1 MENRIESSISK
12 FHMQDIY
19 EGAIL
24 GFSGGADSSLLLYFL
39 KDRVKNLLCVHV
51 NHMIRGEEADRD
63 EAFAKAVCEKYGV
76 KIKTVK
82 IDIPKLAR
90 EEKKGIEECARDARY
105 NLFYEILKENPE
117 YKCIV
122 TAHNLDDSVETVIFN
137 LARGTGP
144 SGLTGIKPVKQSV
157 MRPLIEVSKQDVI
170 NYCHEKGIEYI
181 TDSTNEDTAYTR
193 NHVRKNVIPKLKRI
207 NPELYSAVFR
217 MGDILRQDN
226 EYFENQIYK
235 IVKENQIKDKIDI
248 NLLNSLD
255 ISLATRLL
263 RHVSGRALDYSSLTA
278 CVSLAKKEEVGALI
292 NLPSGLSFK
301 IERGYVH
308 FIKTQML
315 EKADFYTE
323 LNIGLN
329 EISEVDKIIALNTDK
344 IPVGYK
350 EEFKISL
357 KAEKINARLY
367 TRPKRD
373 GDTIKQ
379 GKMTKKIK
387 KLFVEKQIPSHLR
400 DKLPL
405 ILLENEIIA
414 VPGVAVSDGFS
425 GNDFK
430 IIIYK
435 RENEND

>member
-1 MENRIESSISK
+1 
-12 FHMQDIY
+12 
-19 EGAIL
+19 
-24 GFSGGADSSLLLYFL
+24 
-39 KDRVKNLLCVHV
+39 
-51 NHMIRGEEADRD
+51 
-63 EAFAKAVCEKYGV
+63 
-76 KIKTVK
+76 
-82 IDIPKLAR
+82 
-90 EEKKGIEECARDARY
+90 
-105 NLFYEILKENPE
+105 
-117 YKCIV
+117 
-122 TAHNLDDSVETVIFN
+122 
-137 LARGTGP
+137 
-144 SGLTGIKPVKQSV
+144 
-157 MRPLIEVSKQDVI
+157 
-170 NYCHEKGIEYI
+170 
-181 TDSTNEDTAYTR
+181 
-193 NHVRKNVIPKLKRI
+193 
-207 NPELYSAVFR
+207 
-217 MGDILRQDN
+217 
-226 EYFENQIYK
+226 
-235 IVKENQIKDKIDI
+235 
-248 NLLNSLD
+248 
-255 ISLATRLL
+255 
-263 RHVSGRALDYSSLTA
+263 
-278 CVSLAKKEEVGALI
+278 
-292 NLPSGLSFK
+292 
-301 IERGYVH
+301 
-308 FIKTQML
+308 ML

-414 VPGVAVSDGFS
+414 VPGVAVSDGFL